1 MFWNVQGAASPNFRR
16 SFRTLVKTYK
26 PSMVAIFEPRINGIK
41 ANEFIRRSGFNKYHR
56 VEATGFS
63 GSIWLLWDDSYGV
76 EIISNHTQFI
86 HFNISKNN
94 VVFSWVTTIYASP
107 SPCKRRDLWSHL
119 ERLATTVQG
128 PWLMGGDFNSIIY
141 ASEKRGGSS
150 HRSGICGLFRTWLH
164 SNRLYDLQFK
174 GPKFTWSRGTLAKRL
189 DRAVCNEDWT
199 GRFTENTVL
208 HLPKIAPDHR
218 PVLVRFEK
226 VEERGRGNKPFWFLA
241 AWLIDKGFQNLVN
254 SSWGFDDSY
263 LEVVQRFT
271 TNVSLWN
278 KNTFGNIFHKKRNL
292 LARIGGIQRVLETCT
307 KQSLVRLELKLKV
320 ELEQVLTQEELLW
333 HQK

>member
-1 MFWNVQGAASPNFRR
+1 MVDSIMFWNVQGAASPNFRR

-63 GSIWLLWDDSYGV
+63 GI
-76 EIISNHTQFI
+76 
-86 HFNISKNN
+86 
-94 VVFSWVTTIYASP
+94 FSWVTTIYASP

-199 GRFTENTVL
+199 ARFTENTVL
-208 HLPKIAPDHR
+208 HLPKIASDHR